1 MIRATTWMNP
11 DNFTLNE
18 RSQPLKVT
26 YSRIPFIQHSR
37 SEEIM
42 EMEDRLAAA
51 RGYGQGDR
59 GGFKRVVGGI
69 FVLMELLCVVGV
81 VLDTGT
87 HPRDNTA
94 QN

>member
-1 MIRATTWMNP
+1 
-11 DNFTLNE
+11 
-18 RSQPLKVT
+18 
-26 YSRIPFIQHSR
+26 
-37 SEEIM
+37 M
-42 EMEDRLAAA
+42 EMEDRLGAA

-69 FVLMELLCVVGV
+69 FVLIELLCVVGV